1 MAFAYPDIYEQ
12 CCFVFLSILSHA
24 VIYAH
29 IGSLPKIWV
38 CQEKC
43 CGRNL
48 QDLVAVLQWSGQWG
62 VSFHCDVNILIYLW
76 LISNGEWTSSS
87 PSRNTI
93 HYISICLVFKI
104 KKMTWP
110 LCFCKL
116 ILYTLLEF
124 LWDVIW
130 MWANAACLWRK
141 ERIPCYDR
149 SPPLDVLAVL
159 VKPELGRAVFH
170 LTS

>member
-1 MAFAYPDIYEQ
+1 MLL
-12 CCFVFLSILSHA
+12 CLLSILSYA

-38 CQEKC
+38 CQENAR
-43 CGRNL
+43 RNL
-48 QDLVAVLQWSGQWG
+48 QDLVAVLQWVTVRCEFPLWCEY
-62 VSFHCDVNILIYLW
+62 FNISVT
-76 LISNGEWTSSS
+76 ISNGEWTSSS

-141 ERIPCYDR
+141 ELY
-149 SPPLDVLAVL
+149 SMLWQV
-159 VKPELGRAVFH
+159 
-170 LTS
+170 TSLWKSWLF